1 MKHTPIKAVKG
12 FNDCLPGTAAH
23 WRATESALI
32 DVLSSYSYQEVRL
45 PIVERAALFSRA
57 IGDVTDI
64 VEKEMYSFNDRSDP
78 PELLTLRPE
87 GTAGMVRALNEHNLA
102 RGNAPRVWYMGPMFR
117 YERPQKGRYRQFHQ
131 LGVEVFGLSGPD
143 IDVELIL
150 ITRAFWKRLGLGGL
164 TLEINTLGESAERAA
179 FKAALKVYLEARKD
193 QLDED
198 SQRRLSSNPLRILD
212 SKSAQTQ
219 QLLKSAP
226 KLMDF
231 LGEQSLKDFTELK
244 VLLDSLG
251 VSYVINPHL
260 VRGLDYYNKFVFEW
274 TTDQLGA
281 QATVCAGGRYDTLVD
296 QLASA
301 QIKSVPTTPAVGF
314 AMGLERLMLLLEQ
327 AGEAETL
334 DNPHFYLVAAEEHY
348 AAGVLLAEKL
358 REKHP
363 EWRLRMGSAASVK
376 SQMKKADQCGA
387 RYALILGESEVLE
400 QNVTLKNLSTAE
412 QTTITQDALMNEFSL
427 LS

>member
-1 MKHTPIKAVKG
+1 M
-12 FNDCLPGTAAH
+12 
-23 WRATESALI
+23 
-32 DVLSSYSYQEVRL
+32 
-45 PIVERAALFSRA
+45 
-57 IGDVTDI
+57 
-64 VEKEMYSFNDRSDP
+64 
-78 PELLTLRPE
+78 
-87 GTAGMVRALNEHNLA
+87 
-102 RGNAPRVWYMGPMFR
+102 
-117 YERPQKGRYRQFHQ
+117 
-131 LGVEVFGLSGPD
+131 SGPD

-150 ITRAFWKRLGLGGL
+150 ITRAFWKRLGLDGL

-179 FKAALKVYLEARKD
+179 FKTALKDYLEARKD

-198 SQRRLSSNPLRILD
+198 SQRRLDSNPLRILD

-231 LGEQSLKDFTELK
+231 LGEQSLKDFAELK
-244 VLLDSLG
+244 ALLDSLG

-301 QIKSVPTTPAVGF
+301 QIKPVPTTPAVGF

-327 AGEAETL
+327 AGEADAL
-334 DNPHFYLVAAEEHY
+334 DHPHFYLVAAQEHY
-348 AAGVLLAEKL
+348 ADGVLLAEKL
-358 REKHP
+358 REKRP
-363 EWRLRMGSAASVK
+363 EWRLRMGSASSVK

-400 QNVTLKNLSTAE
+400 KNVTVKNLSTAE
-412 QTTITQDALMNEFSL
+412 QSTITQEALMNEFSL
-427 LS
+427 FS